1 MSADADASPIRN
13 AFGELWRDS
22 VHWAKSTAD
31 IGKNLD
37 FDFFRFPEKI

>member
-1 MSADADASPIRN
+1 
-13 AFGELWRDS
+13 